1 MAERRKGKEA
11 AGWNPRLVGI
21 VLCAFFV
28 LGVMTGF
35 SAPGRALTLRCSNF
49 FSGYSASLDH
59 AAAPASPLLQWLRGA
74 GRSIENQ
81 VGLGSVPIA
90 KLAGIRQGGAIAM
103 VERHDGFY
111 ALFSDGA
118 LEGPVSPNGEG
129 DLPILSGDRVENSRG
144 VELVG
149 YAATMVRAEAELS
162 HLVSEMSVDNDGVAA
177 LYLDGARTEVLIDL
191 DNAPAEIKRANEV
204 LGQWRGRER
213 MIAALDMTMP
223 DEAVVRLAAAD
234 APAEHRRGSVRKVSV
249 HSRRGFEESLKR

>member
-1 MAERRKGKEA
+1 M
-11 AGWNPRLVGI
+11 VGI

-28 LGVMTGF
+28 FGVMTGF
-35 SAPGRALTLRCSNF
+35 STAGRALTLRCTNF
-49 FSGYSASLDH
+49 FSAYSARIDRAS
-59 AAAPASPLLQWLRGA
+59 APASPLLKRLRDA
-74 GRSIENQ
+74 ARSIETHAGIASTP
-81 VGLGSVPIA
+81 VA
-90 KLAGIRQGGAIAM
+90 KLAGIRKGGAIVM

-111 ALFSDGA
+111 ALFADGE

-144 VELVG
+144 IELVG

-162 HLVSEMSVDNDGVAA
+162 HLVSEMSIDNDAVAA

-204 LGQWRGRER
+204 LEKWRGREP

-223 DEAVVRLAAAD
+223 GEAVVRLAAAD
-234 APAEHRRGSVRKVSV
+234 PPHEHRRGGVRKVSIR
-249 HSRRGFEESLKR
+249 SRNSAADSRSR

>member
-1 MAERRKGKEA
+1 M
-11 AGWNPRLVGI
+11 VGI

-28 LGVMTGF
+28 FGVMTGF

-49 FSGYSASLDH
+49 FSAYSARIDRV
-59 AAAPASPLLQWLRGA
+59 AAPANPLLQWLRDA
-74 GRSIENQ
+74 ARSIEIQ
-81 VGLGSVPIA
+81 AGITSAPIA
-90 KLAGIRQGGAIAM
+90 KLAGLRQGGAIAM

-111 ALFSDGA
+111 ALFSNGE
-118 LEGPVSPNGEG
+118 LEGPVSPNAEG

-144 VELVG
+144 VDLVG

-162 HLVSEMSVDNDGVAA
+162 RLVSEMSVDNDAVAA

-204 LGQWRGRER
+204 LAQWRGRER

-234 APAEHRRGSVRKVSV
+234 APPERRHGAVRKVSV
-249 HSRRGFEESLKR
+249 HSRGSASALRSP

>member
-1 MAERRKGKEA
+1 M
-11 AGWNPRLVGI
+11 VGI

-28 LGVMTGF
+28 FGVMTGF

-49 FSGYSASLDH
+49 FSAYSARIDRV
-59 AAAPASPLLQWLRGA
+59 AAPANPLLQWLRVA
-74 GRSIENQ
+74 ARSIEIQ
-81 VGLGSVPIA
+81 AGITSAPIA
-90 KLAGIRQGGAIAM
+90 KLAGLRQGGAIAM

-111 ALFSDGA
+111 ALFSNGE
-118 LEGPVSPNGEG
+118 LEGPVSPNAEG
-129 DLPILSGDRVENSRG
+129 DLPILSGDRAENSRG
-144 VELVG
+144 VDLVG

-162 HLVSEMSVDNDGVAA
+162 RLVSEMSVDNDAVAA

-204 LGQWRGRER
+204 LAQWRGRER

-234 APAEHRRGSVRKVSV
+234 APPERRHGAVRKVSV
-249 HSRRGFEESLKR
+249 HSRGSASALRSP

>member
-1 MAERRKGKEA
+1 M
-11 AGWNPRLVGI
+11 VGI

-28 LGVMTGF
+28 FGVMTGF
-35 SAPGRALTLRCSNF
+35 SAPGRALTLRCANF
-49 FSGYSASLDH
+49 FSAYSARIDR
-59 AAAPASPLLQWLRGA
+59 AAAPASPLLQWLRDA
-74 GRSIENQ
+74 ARSIESQ
-81 VGLGSVPIA
+81 TGIAGGPVA
-90 KLAGIRQGGAIAM
+90 KLTRMRQGGAIAM

-111 ALFSDGA
+111 ALFSDGE

-129 DLPILSGDRVENSRG
+129 DLPILSGARVENSRG

-162 HLVSEMSVDNDGVAA
+162 HLVSEMSVDNDAVAA

-204 LGQWRGRER
+204 LGKWRGRER

-223 DEAVVRLAAAD
+223 DEAVVRLAAPD
-234 APAEHRRGSVRKVSV
+234 APADRRHGAVRKVSS
-249 HSRRGFEESLKR
+249 HSRSSASALRSP